1 MTPTSVFYPRVV
13 CASLSRAC
21 RERMQSC
28 SPVIVRAA
36 ALPRASTSRFCA
48 LSLAWSGFPGST
60 ALISLRLSLSPSRSF
75 PADAFR
81 GEPVALAVAVARPG
95 RVRESLDADVVLFET
110 RRDHHPWNASELE
123 AIATGASRKGARAL
137 LVTGKDAAKLEE
149 GEAATL
155 PIYRID
161 IESEILDAAALGALL
176 DAVPSLTILG

>member
-1 MTPTSVFYPRVV
+1 MLRSITRVV
-13 CASLSRAC
+13 GFSRLDGTD
-21 RERMQSC
+21 Q
-28 SPVIVRAA
+28 PQ
-36 ALPRASTSRFCA
+36 L
-48 LSLAWSGFPGST
+48 
-60 ALISLRLSLSPSRSF
+60 

-95 RVRESLDADVVLFET
+95 RVRESLDADVFLFET

-137 LVTGKDAAKLEE
+137 LVTGKDAVKLEE